1 MSVLNVLYQSDN
13 NYAIFMGVSIC
24 SLLENNR
31 AAEEINIY
39 IIDDSISAEIKEQI
53 KGMVADYQRNVQFVP
68 IDTILNNDEIRNAFA
83 YTGMRKNTHSY
94 LKLFVDRLL
103 PDVSGRIVYIDC
115 DTAVEGDISPLM
127 EMDMQGHGIGMVLDS
142 LAIDSRCSVGMKADD
157 NYYNS
162 GIILIDLDKWR
173 RDKYS
178 ERIINHV
185 KNVRTYGTVDQDVL
199 NMEFLHDIYTLPI
212 AYNLQP
218 MHLVYPYK
226 LYSAVY
232 RHKEPYYSET
242 EIAEAV
248 ETPGIIHYLRY
259 VGTSPWHS
267 NSVHPCEP
275 IFDRYLALSPWKDY
289 QKKEIKRGMVF
300 KIERFMHKVLPKA
313 IFIRIFYVVHENM
326 AVKSNAQK

>member
-1 MSVLNVLYQSDN
+1 MSVLNVLYQSDD

-31 AAEEINIY
+31 AADGINIY
-39 IIDDSISAEIKEQI
+39 VIDESISVETKRQIEQ
-53 KGMVADYQRNVQFVP
+53 MVVGYQRNIQFVP
-68 IDTILNNDEIRNAFA
+68 TESVLNNDEIRTAFV
-83 YTGMRKNTHSY
+83 YTGMRKNKHSY
-94 LKLFVDRLL
+94 LKLFVEMLL
-103 PDVSGRIVYIDC
+103 PDVSGRIIYIDC

-142 LAIDSRCSVGMKADD
+142 LVTDVRCSVGMKADD

-162 GIILIDLDKWR
+162 GVILIDLDVWR
-173 RDKYS
+173 RGHYA
-178 ERIINHV
+178 ERMINHV
-185 KNVRTYGTVDQDVL
+185 KNVRTYGTVDQDIL
-199 NMEFLHDIYTLPI
+199 NMEFLHDIFTLPV

-226 LYSAVY
+226 MYAAVY
-232 RHKEPYYSET
+232 RHKEPYYGES

-248 ETPGIIHYLRY
+248 NNPKIIHYLRY

-267 NSVHPCEP
+267 NSVHPCED

-289 QKKEIKRGMVF
+289 QKKKIKRGILF
-300 KIERFMHKVLPKA
+300 QIERLMYRMLPKA
-313 IFIRIFYVVHENM
+313 VFLRIFYVVHENM
-326 AVKSNAQK
+326 IVKSNAV